1 MASTGQDSKLFVR
14 NKLADLRAE
23 LQGDKKD
30 KDFKKRKVVLK
41 RVVASMTMGQDM
53 SPLYPEVIACL
64 SIEMLDIKKMVYL
77 YLINY
82 ARVRPEMVKH
92 AMPGFLAVSRP
103 WLVGRSRVGRKP
115 GGLTCAVLFD
125 YAQDAGDRNALIRAL
140 AIRTMSYLAVPEVLK
155 ALVDPLHACLRDR
168 DPYVRKTAA
177 ICVAKLYMHD
187 RRLVDKEGFV
197 NQVKD
202 LLGDP
207 NPTVVANAVAA
218 LTEISERSE
227 SIHLRLNTTVASRLV
242 SAMGECSEWG
252 QTYILE
258 ALMYY
263 VPEEHADAELLAER
277 IAIRLQHSNS
287 AVVLTTVKVILYL
300 MNYMGSREVVDNMCR
315 KLSPPL
321 GEPSRSIEA
330 GWGNLSSHHL
340 FRGHTVTLL
349 SSGYEVQYVALRNI
363 HLIIQRRPSVLKND
377 VRVFFCKYN
386 DPIYVKLAKL
396 EIIYR
401 LANEKN
407 VEQVLA
413 ELKEY
418 ASEVDVEFVR
428 KAVRSIGR
436 LAIKIASAADLCITA
451 LLALVKTKVNYVVQE
466 AIVVIKDIFRRYP
479 NQYEGIIG
487 TLCENLDALD
497 TPDAKAAMIWIL
509 GEYADRI
516 ENSDELLDDF
526 LFSFADEP
534 VEVQLA
540 LLTATVKL
548 FIKRP
553 TAGQEL
559 VPKVLK
565 WATEDVDNPD
575 LRDRGFIY
583 WRLLSTN
590 PGVAG
595 EIVLAD
601 KPEISTESEAM
612 DRGVLD
618 RLLLHT
624 GTLASL
630 YMKEPQTFVRGAR
643 AKSLHDSPALDPL
656 AKQSQLDSIPV
667 VPAPT
672 TTATNNGS
680 GSRPVPAPPTTGSA
694 PPALPP
700 RLTRKESVVDDLST
714 HRGEGLLDDDDS
726 EDEDVALNPAAANGG
741 AASAQTTTVSK
752 TNENN
757 GSNALPSPLPID
769 DDLDPYASL
778 ARMSF
783 EQSAQGGM
791 SAFSQYGYEADQPRG
806 AGVHDQDLL

>member
-92 AMPGFLAVSRP
+92 AMPGLLA
-103 WLVGRSRVGRKP
+103 
-115 GGLTCAVLFD
+115 
-125 YAQDAGDRNALIRAL
+125 DAGDRNALIRAL
-140 AIRTMSYLAVPEVLK
+140 AIRTMSYLAVSEVLK

-227 SIHLRLNTTVASRLV
+227 TIHLRLNTTVASRLV

-300 MNYMGSREVVDNMCR
+300 MNYMGSREVVDSMCR

-321 GEPSRSIEA
+321 
-330 GWGNLSSHHL
+330 
-340 FRGHTVTLL
+340 VTLL

-363 HLIIQRRPSVLKND
+363 HLIIQRRPSVLKSD

-401 LANEKN
+401 LANENN

-526 LFSFADEP
+526 LFSFAEEP

-590 PGVAG
+590 PGAAS
-595 EIVLAD
+595 EIVFAE

-618 RLLLHT
+618 RLLMHT

-643 AKSLHDSPALDPL
+643 AKYLQDSPALDPL

-667 VPAPT
+667 VRAPT
-672 TTATNNGS
+672 ATSSGS
-680 GSRPVPAPPTTGSA
+680 GSRPVAAPPTSDSA
-694 PPALPP
+694 PPALSP
-700 RLTRKESVVDDLST
+700 RSTRKESTADELPM
-714 HRGEGLLDDDDS
+714 HQGEVLLGDDDS
-726 EDEDVALNPAAANGG
+726 EDEDVALNPASNGG
-741 AASAQTTTVSK
+741 ATSSKTTT
-752 TNENN
+752 TFATYNNN
-757 GSNALPSPLPID
+757 GTAALPSPLPID
-769 DDLDPYASL
+769 ENLDPYASL

-783 EQSAQGGM
+783 EQSAHGGV
-791 SAFSQYGYEADQPRG
+791 SAFSQYGYEADQPRR

>member
-92 AMPGFLAVSRP
+92 AMPGFLA
-103 WLVGRSRVGRKP
+103 
-115 GGLTCAVLFD
+115 
-125 YAQDAGDRNALIRAL
+125 DAGDRNALIRAL

-321 GEPSRSIEA
+321 
-330 GWGNLSSHHL
+330 
-340 FRGHTVTLL
+340 VTLL

-667 VPAPT
+667 VRAPT

-680 GSRPVPAPPTTGSA
+680 GSRPVPALPTTGSA